1 MYRDKIEKCY
11 ITREYFLCCTVT
23 GNICIVYKEFLYV
36 YKRRR
41 WTVTLG
47 ERILI
52 LRRRL
57 KMSQSMLARA
67 CGLDTNTIA
76 RLEQG
81 RVHDLSGEAII
92 RVARALQVSTDV
104 VLGVGEMDD
113 TSSELIPTGPVLA

>member
-1 MYRDKIEKCY
+1 M
-11 ITREYFLCCTVT
+11 
-23 GNICIVYKEFLYV
+23 
-36 YKRRR
+36 
-41 WTVTLG
+41 TLG

-57 KMSQSMLARA
+57 KMSQSMLAQA